1 MSSCDKQIESPIVG
15 RTWTII
21 LKSSLC
27 LSLCLSLKLTI
38 KVHSRKQSFPFVSS
52 YCFFWSTVKTGNHD
66 KRQIKEVKQ
75 ETRSRKGQAHSCGSV
90 LQFLITV
97 IGDWL
102 PLLHSL
108 ITAKETNIKAQHAL
122 DPTRFFPA
130 DCLALTQL
138 NQCYILTSISATL
151 PSSSDIF
158 AWWWDG
164 V

>member
-1 MSSCDKQIESPIVG
+1 MDYNPKI
-15 RTWTII
+15 R
-21 LKSSLC
+21 SLS
-27 LSLCLSLKLTI
+27 LSLCVTLKLTI
-38 KVHSRKQSFPFVSS
+38 KVHSHKQSFPFVSS
-52 YCFFWSTVKTGNHD
+52 YCFFWSTVKTGNHGK
-66 KRQIKEVKQ
+66 KREIKEVKQ

-102 PLLHSL
+102 PLLHSFR
-108 ITAKETNIKAQHAL
+108 TAKETNIKAQHVL
-122 DPTRFFPA
+122 DLTLSFPA
-130 DCLALTQL
+130 DCLSFTPF
-138 NQCYILTSISATL
+138 NQCYIWTSISAML